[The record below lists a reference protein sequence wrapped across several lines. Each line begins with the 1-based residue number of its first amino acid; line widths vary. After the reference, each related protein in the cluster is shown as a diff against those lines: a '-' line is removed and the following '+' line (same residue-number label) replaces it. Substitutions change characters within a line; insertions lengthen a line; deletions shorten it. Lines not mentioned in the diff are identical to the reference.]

1 MDATVA
7 RAPRFRARKVTENDY
22 CFNVNLREG
31 LTMHLSA
38 PTTMVFVISIVLAI
52 LAVLSTFMPLP
63 IIGEYRFWV
72 AVAAY
77 VILAI
82 GNIFRGV

>member
-1 MDATVA
+1 MAATVA
-7 RAPRFRARKVTENDY
+7 RAPR
-22 CFNVNLREG
+22 L
-31 LTMHLSA
+31 
-38 PTTMVFVISIVLAI
+38 TTMVFVISIVLAI

>member
-1 MDATVA
+1 M
-7 RAPRFRARKVTENDY
+7 N
-22 CFNVNLREG
+22 
-31 LTMHLSA
+31 LSA

-52 LAVLSTFMPLP
+52 LAVLSMFMPLP

-72 AVAAY
+72 AIAAY

>member
-1 MDATVA
+1 M
-7 RAPRFRARKVTENDY
+7 N
-22 CFNVNLREG
+22 
-31 LTMHLSA
+31 LSA

-63 IIGEYRFWV
+63 IIGEYKFWV
-72 AVAAY
+72 AIAAY
-77 VILAI
+77 MILAC